1 MAEYKNGVNFRGNMS
16 VEADD
21 ISPEV
26 KTGRVVFVDEDLYE
40 SNEEYKAKVDK
51 CVEEGF
57 MRSDEAGSGGGSG
70 GGLEICVVKINPQY
84 SQEIIAD
91 KTFAEVEAAW
101 KAGEL
106 IMFFTPAVPDGNAG
120 RYAIAYP
127 AFSDDYTDPDSFSKP
142 ISFTATFITGGT
154 ENTLEGARAIYEKS
168 GNITIGSFTVS

>member
-57 MRSDEAGSGGGSG
+57 MRSDEAGSGGSSG
-70 GGLEICVVKINPQY
+70 GGAVLIVNAVDHPDESRVYLDRTWNEIKSAMLNGSVIYVYNVNEPEIHYEPIMDLYYYTDSSTQHSVVLHTEQY
-84 SQEIIAD
+84 DCNSA
-91 KTFAEVEAAW
+91 
-101 KAGEL
+101 
-106 IMFFTPAVPDGNAG
+106 
-120 RYAIAYP
+120 
-127 AFSDDYTDPDSFSKP
+127 DDYP
-142 ISFTATFITGGT
+142 IYYYGD
-154 ENTLEGARAIYEKS
+154 
-168 GNITIGSFTVS
+168 